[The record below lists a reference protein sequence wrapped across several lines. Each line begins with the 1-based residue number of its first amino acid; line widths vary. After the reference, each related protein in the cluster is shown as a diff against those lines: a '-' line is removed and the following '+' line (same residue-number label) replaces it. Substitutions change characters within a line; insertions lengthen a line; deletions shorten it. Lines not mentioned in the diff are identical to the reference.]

1 MEGNRAEQQLRKII
15 QKYIHGTASEE
26 EMLFLEM
33 YYEEF
38 EKEEDVL
45 KGMSA
50 EDVEAMKE
58 RLKNGIASQ
67 VFEKEGRGAKVVRM
81 QNWKRWVRV
90 AAIAGVIFATGIWIY
105 QYQHKTRSEAG
116 NLAGAHQSSLQ
127 NDIAPGGNKAIL
139 TLADGSTIVLDS
151 ANNGAITK
159 QGNMT
164 VIKLNDGEIT
174 YSPETRNLKPETVAY
189 NTITT
194 PRGGQYQLVL
204 ADGSKVW
211 LNAASSLTYPTA
223 FAGKERKVTL
233 TGEGYFEVAHDAT
246 KPFKVDVAGKEEVEV
261 LGTHFNVNA
270 YGDDDAIRTTLLQGT
285 VRVTEK
291 KESVLIKPGEQAVLQ
306 HAGLKINKEAN
317 LEDVIAWKEGF
328 FYFDNSDMSMVM
340 KEISRWFNVEVSY
353 PQGIPNEKYWGSI
366 RRDQNLSDVLTV
378 LKESGVHFSIEGNT
392 VVVSPSRK
400 N

>member
-50 EDVEAMKE
+50 GDVEAMKG

-90 AAIAGVIFATGIWIY
+90 AAVAGVIFATGIWIY
-105 QYQHKTRSEAG
+105 QYQHKTRSGAG

-139 TLADGSTIVLDS
+139 TLADGSKIILDS

-270 YGDDDAIRTTLLQGT
+270 YGDESFIKTTLLQG
-285 VRVTEK
+285 
-291 KESVLIKPGEQAVLQ
+291 SVKVNAHGQSAMLKPGEQAQLETRNAKLGTTDNVDLDQ
-306 HAGLKINKEAN
+306 VVAWKDGYFSFQNAN
-317 LEDVIAWKEGF
+317 LEEVLRQ
-328 FYFDNSDMSMVM
+328 
-340 KEISRWFNVEVSY
+340 ISRWYDVEVFY
-353 PQGIPNEKYWGSI
+353 EGDIPKRTFAGAMQRS
-366 RRDQNLSDVLTV
+366 LSLSQV
-378 LKESGVHFSIEGNT
+378 LKLLVQNKINFEVEGKKII
-392 VVVSPSRK
+392 VKP
-400 N
+400 